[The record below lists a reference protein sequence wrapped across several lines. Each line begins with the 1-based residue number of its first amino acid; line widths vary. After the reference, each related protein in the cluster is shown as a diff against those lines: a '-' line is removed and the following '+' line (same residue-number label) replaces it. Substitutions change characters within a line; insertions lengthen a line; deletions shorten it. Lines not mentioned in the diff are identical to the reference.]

1 MEAGPR
7 PGDAVSL
14 MSPSVCSTAQCIVTY
29 YYLIKTFFFFLDEP
43 RIRKRT
49 DLGTSLVAH
58 WVGLCASTAGGMGS
72 IPGQGIHF
80 LSLCE
85 FKFLTCVVFLLPE
98 NFLERFLWIKPS
110 LHFPF
115 TFEG

>member
-1 MEAGPR
+1 MREAGNVVGISLSYQLRTYSLLKPLFQAF
-7 PGDAVSL
+7 PGGPV
-14 MSPSVCSTAQCIVTY
+14 V
-29 YYLIKTFFFFLDEP
+29 KTP
-43 RIRKRT
+43 P
-49 DLGTSLVAH
+49 
-58 WVGLCASTAGGMGS
+58 STAGGMGS